1 VAGFSRRLDSLRH
14 DYSLRHGYSLRH
26 ECCLKARLSLMIL
39 HGPEA
44 WFFWVLALSA
54 LIGGLFT
61 VLSRSAVHSAMCLM
75 LTLISTAGLFLL
87 MHAEFVMGVQI
98 LVYVGGVLVLF
109 LFVIML
115 VNVREERLDKA
126 RLFSGQWLLAI
137 ILAGL
142 LALTFSY
149 AFRLADPY
157 NNLRATAAGGVEA
170 QPVVN
175 FGGATPVSNNAQEVG
190 WALYTSAALPFEI
203 ASVLLLVAI
212 LGSVLLA
219 RTPRQERL
227 AEGEEQ
233 AS

>member
-1 VAGFSRRLDSLRH
+1 
-14 DYSLRHGYSLRH
+14 
-26 ECCLKARLSLMIL
+26 MIL

-44 WFFWVLALSA
+44 WFFWVLALFA

-149 AFRLADPY
+149 AFRLSDPY
-157 NNLRATAAGGVEA
+157 NNLRSTSAGGTAGGVEA

-175 FGGATPVSNNAQEVG
+175 FGGATPVSQNAQEVG

-227 AEGEEQ
+227 ADGEEQ